1 MTQTIFRHDLSPELA
16 AFPHLLEIGLI
27 KNSTITLNS
36 FLKECSE
43 GIGLRLV
50 TEGKFDWLIDGK
62 AYTVYPGDLVLLLP
76 GQFIGGDNDILNI
89 GSFYSIKIA
98 VQDQCRVLLGKWSM
112 LSHKEKVS
120 VNQIL
125 THNRQT
131 PVVNLK
137 DAQNLIHT
145 LINELKNEDVGRQS
159 MVNHL
164 LDQLLI
170 YACRQLVR
178 QSNLRRDFPQTFFS
192 LEQILRKDLAHQW
205 TVEEMAVLTGMG
217 TTVFTEKVKSF
228 SGFSP
233 INYLINIRISEAI
246 KMLKRGEANVTTIA
260 HATGF
265 YSSQHFATTFKKL
278 TGYTPS
284 EYRKNNLF
292 K

>member
-1 MTQTIFRHDLSPELA
+1 MTQTIFRNGISPELT
-16 AFPHLLEIGLI
+16 AFPHLLEMGLI
-27 KNSTITLNS
+27 KNSTIRLNS
-36 FLKECSE
+36 FLKEVSD
-43 GIGLRLV
+43 GIDLRLV

-62 AYTVYPGDLVLLLP
+62 PYAVYPGDLVLLLP
-76 GQFIGGDNDILNI
+76 GQSIAGDNDVLNI
-89 GSFYSIKIA
+89 GSFYSVKIA
-98 VQDQCRVLLGKWSM
+98 VQEQCRVVLGKWSM
-112 LSHKEKVS
+112 LSHKEKLS

-125 THNRQT
+125 THNRNS
-131 PVVNLK
+131 PVISLK
-137 DAQNLIHT
+137 EAQT
-145 LINELKNEDVGRQS
+145 LIQALLNELKNEEVGRQS

-164 LDQLLI
+164 LDQLFI
-170 YACRQLVR
+170 YTCRQLVR
-178 QSNLRRDFPQTFFS
+178 QSNLRRDFPQTFFN

-217 TTVFTEKVKSF
+217 TTAFTEKVKSF

-233 INYLINIRISEAI
+233 INYLINIRVSEAI
-246 KMLKRGEANVTTIA
+246 KMLKRGEVNVTTIA

>member
-1 MTQTIFRHDLSPELA
+1 MTQTIFRNDISPELD
-16 AFPHLLEIGLI
+16 AFPHLQEIGVI
-27 KNSTITLNS
+27 KNTTIRLNS
-36 FLKECSE
+36 FVKECCD

-50 TEGKFDWLIDGK
+50 TEGKFDWLIDDK
-62 AYTVYPGDLVLLLP
+62 LYTVYPGDLVLLLP
-76 GQFIGGDNDILNI
+76 GQTIAGDNDILNI
-89 GSFYSIKIA
+89 GSFYTIKIT
-98 VQDQCRVLLGKWSM
+98 VQEQCRVILGKWSM
-112 LSHKEKVS
+112 LSHKEKLS

-125 THNRQT
+125 THNRHT
-131 PVVNLK
+131 PVISLK
-137 DAQNLIHT
+137 EAQPLIQS
-145 LINELKNEDVGRQS
+145 LLNELKNEEIGRQS
-159 MVNHL
+159 MINHL
-164 LDQLLI
+164 LDQLFI
-170 YACRQLVR
+170 YTCRQLVR
-178 QSNLRRDFPQTFFS
+178 QSNLRRDFPQTFFN

-205 TVEEMAVLTGMG
+205 TVEEMAALSGMG

-233 INYLINIRISEAI
+233 INYLINIRVSEAI

>member
-1 MTQTIFRHDLSPELA
+1 MTQTIFRNDVSPELA
-16 AFPHLLEIGLI
+16 AFPHLQEIGLI
-27 KNSTITLNS
+27 KNTTIRLNS
-36 FLKECSE
+36 FLKEHCD

-62 AYTVYPGDLVLLLP
+62 PYVVYPGDLVLLLP
-76 GQFIGGDNDILNI
+76 GQTIAGDNDILNI
-89 GSFYSIKIA
+89 GSFYTIKIT
-98 VQDQCRVLLGKWSM
+98 VQEQCRIILGKWSM
-112 LSHKEKVS
+112 LSHKEKLS

-125 THNRQT
+125 THNRHT
-131 PVVNLK
+131 PVISLK
-137 DAQNLIHT
+137 EAQLLIQS
-145 LINELKNEDVGRQS
+145 LLSELKNEEVGRQS
-159 MVNHL
+159 MINHL
-164 LDQLLI
+164 LDQLFI
-170 YACRQLVR
+170 YTCRQLVR
-178 QSNLRRDFPQTFFS
+178 QSNLRRDFPQTFFN

-205 TVEEMAVLTGMG
+205 TVEEMAALIGMG

-246 KMLKRGEANVTTIA
+246 KMLKRAEANVTTIA

>member
-1 MTQTIFRHDLSPELA
+1 MTQTIFRNGISPELA
-16 AFPHLLEIGLI
+16 AFPHLLEMGLI
-27 KNSTITLNS
+27 KNSTIRLNS
-36 FLKECSE
+36 FLKEVSD
-43 GIGLRLV
+43 GIDLRLV

-62 AYTVYPGDLVLLLP
+62 PYAVYPGDLVLLLP
-76 GQFIGGDNDILNI
+76 GQSIAGDNDVLNI
-89 GSFYSIKIA
+89 GSFYSVKIA
-98 VQDQCRVLLGKWSM
+98 VQEQCRVVLGKWSM
-112 LSHKEKVS
+112 LSHKEKLS

-125 THNRQT
+125 THNRSS
-131 PVVNLK
+131 PVINLK
-137 DAQNLIHT
+137 EAQT
-145 LINELKNEDVGRQS
+145 LIQALLNELKSEEVGRQS

-164 LDQLLI
+164 LDQLFI
-170 YACRQLVR
+170 YTCRQLVR
-178 QSNLRRDFPQTFFS
+178 QSNLRRDFPQTFFN

-217 TTVFTEKVKSF
+217 TTAFTEKVKSF

-246 KMLKRGEANVTTIA
+246 KMLKRGEVNVTTIA

>member
-1 MTQTIFRHDLSPELA
+1 MTQTIFRNGISPELA
-16 AFPHLLEIGLI
+16 AFPHLLEMGLI
-27 KNSTITLNS
+27 KNSTIRLNS
-36 FLKECSE
+36 FLKEVSD
-43 GIGLRLV
+43 GIDLRLV

-62 AYTVYPGDLVLLLP
+62 SYAVYPGDLVLLLP
-76 GQFIGGDNDILNI
+76 GQSIAGDNDILNI
-89 GSFYSIKIA
+89 GSFYSVKIA
-98 VQDQCRVLLGKWSM
+98 VQEQCRVMLGKWSM
-112 LSHKEKVS
+112 LSHKEKLS

-125 THNRQT
+125 THNRNSPVISLKEAQT
-131 PVVNLK
+131 I
-137 DAQNLIHT
+137 IHA
-145 LINELKNEDVGRQS
+145 LLNELKNEEVGRQS

-164 LDQLLI
+164 LDQLFI
-170 YACRQLVR
+170 YTCRQLVR
-178 QSNLRRDFPQTFFS
+178 QSNLRRDFPQTFFN

-217 TTVFTEKVKSF
+217 TTAFTEKVKSF

-233 INYLINIRISEAI
+233 INYLINIRVSEAI
-246 KMLKRGEANVTTIA
+246 KMLKRGEVNVTTIA

>member
-1 MTQTIFRHDLSPELA
+1 MTQTIFRNGISPELA
-16 AFPHLLEIGLI
+16 AFPHLLEMGLI
-27 KNSTITLNS
+27 KNSTIRLNS
-36 FLKECSE
+36 FSKEVSD
-43 GIGLRLV
+43 GIDLRLV

-62 AYTVYPGDLVLLLP
+62 PYAVYPGDLVLLLP
-76 GQFIGGDNDILNI
+76 GQSIAGDNDVLNI
-89 GSFYSIKIA
+89 GSFYAVKIA
-98 VQDQCRVLLGKWSM
+98 VQEQCRVVLGKWSM
-112 LSHKEKVS
+112 LSHKEKLS

-125 THNRQT
+125 THNRSS
-131 PVVNLK
+131 PVINLK
-137 DAQNLIHT
+137 EAQT
-145 LINELKNEDVGRQS
+145 LIQALLNELKSEEVGRQS

-164 LDQLLI
+164 LDQLFI
-170 YACRQLVR
+170 YTCRQLVR
-178 QSNLRRDFPQTFFS
+178 QSNLRRDFPQTFFN

-217 TTVFTEKVKSF
+217 TTAFTEKVKSF

-233 INYLINIRISEAI
+233 INYLINIRVSEAI
-246 KMLKRGEANVTTIA
+246 KMLKRGEVNVTTIA

>member
-1 MTQTIFRHDLSPELA
+1 MTQTIFRNGISPELA
-16 AFPHLLEIGLI
+16 VFPHLLEMGLI
-27 KNSTITLNS
+27 KNSTIRLNS
-36 FLKECSE
+36 FSKEVSD
-43 GIGLRLV
+43 GIDLRLV

-62 AYTVYPGDLVLLLP
+62 PYAVYPGDLVLLLP
-76 GQFIGGDNDILNI
+76 GQSIAGDNDVLNI
-89 GSFYSIKIA
+89 GSFYSVKIA
-98 VQDQCRVLLGKWSM
+98 VQEQCRVVLGKWSM
-112 LSHKEKVS
+112 LSHKEKLS

-125 THNRQT
+125 THNRSS
-131 PVVNLK
+131 PVISLK
-137 DAQNLIHT
+137 EAQT
-145 LINELKNEDVGRQS
+145 LIQALLNELKNEQVGRQS

-164 LDQLLI
+164 LDQLFI
-170 YACRQLVR
+170 YTCRQLVR
-178 QSNLRRDFPQTFFS
+178 QSNLRRDFPQTFFN

-217 TTVFTEKVKSF
+217 TTAFTEKVKSF

-233 INYLINIRISEAI
+233 INYLINIRVSEAI
-246 KMLKRGEANVTTIA
+246 KMLKRGEVNVSTIA